1 MDRAG
6 SFPLARIMERLAAA
20 GALAP
25 GASAPGEVGLCG
37 VSHDSRKVGEG
48 DLFVAWRGAEHDG
61 HDFVGEAARRG
72 AVAAL
77 VETPLPEV
85 PVPQVAVLDGR
96 LAGALAADEFFGN
109 PCRDLFVYAVTGTNG
124 KTTTTLLARHL
135 LRAGG
140 ASAAIGTLGLVDAGG
155 EVRPRTVGLTTP
167 GPVQLSAWI
176 RSLADAGVRHV
187 GLEAS
192 SHALDQRRLD
202 GVQLD
207 AVAYTNLSRDHLDY
221 HPDMDGYRAA
231 KARAV
236 GLVVPEGT
244 VVVNADEPAWVRLE
258 SGSRNRLSYGVDSAA
273 ALTATSLELGPAGTR
288 FELSYEGSALPV
300 SMPLLG
306 RFNVE
311 NALAAAGIALAAG
324 RRVDEVV
331 DGTRKRARGPGTHGT
346 RRQPPVP
353 GGHRLRAYP
362 RRAGL
367 PPRHPA
373 APHRRPAHRPLRGGR
388 GSRRRQASP
397 DGQGGGGAG
406 RSGHRH
412 LGQPAHRG
420 PGGDHRP
427 GDRGGW
433 PGRSTSGIPTAAR
446 PSGERSTWPRPG
458 IWWSSRGRGTRP
470 ARSSAARS
478 CPFDER
484 RIVLAHLAGGEEG
497 A

>member
-1 MDRAG
+1 MDRAR
-6 SFPLARIMERLAAA
+6 SLSLARVVERLAAA

-25 GASAPGEVGLCG
+25 GADVPGEAGVRG
-37 VSHDSRKVGEG
+37 VSHDSRQVEEG

-61 HDFVGEAARRG
+61 HDFVAEAVGRG
-72 AVAAL
+72 AVAVL
-77 VETPLPEV
+77 VETPLSGL
-85 PVPQVAVLDGR
+85 PVPQVVVLDGR

-109 PCRDLFVYAVTGTNG
+109 PCRDVFVYAVTGTNG

-140 ASAAIGTLGLVDAGG
+140 PSAAIGTLGLVDADG
-155 EVRPRTVGLTTP
+155 EVRPHTAGLTTP
-167 GPVQLSAWI
+167 GPAQLSAWM
-176 RSLADAGVRHV
+176 RSLADSGVRHV

-221 HPDMDGYRAA
+221 HHDMDGYRAA

-236 GLVVPEGT
+236 GLVIPEGT
-244 VVVNADEPAWVRLE
+244 VVVNADEPAWVRLD
-258 SGSRNRLSYGVDSAA
+258 SGSRRRLSYGVDSDA

-288 FELSYEGSALPV
+288 FELSYEGSAVPV

-331 DGTRKRARGPGTHGT
+331 DGLGSAPA
-346 RRQPPVP
+346 VP
-353 GGHRLRAYP
+353 GRMELVASRPCPVVIDYAHTPDALVCLLDTLRHLTDGRLIVLFGAGGDRDAAKRPLMGRAVAERADVAIVTSDNP
-362 RRAGL
+362 RTEDPEAIIDEVVAGMAGAEHERVSDRRAAIGRAL
-367 PPRHPA
+367 DLA
-373 APHRRPAHRPLRGGR
+373 APGDLVVLAGKGHETRQVI
-388 GSRRRQASP
+388 GSET
-397 DGQGGGGAG
+397 
-406 RSGHRH
+406 
-412 LGQPAHRG
+412 L
-420 PGGDHRP
+420 
-427 GDRGGW
+427 
-433 PGRSTSGIPTAAR
+433 
-446 PSGERSTWPRPG
+446 
-458 IWWSSRGRGTRP
+458 
-470 ARSSAARS
+470 
-478 CPFDER
+478 PFDER
-484 RIVLAHLAGGEEG
+484 KIVLAHLAGEEEG

>member
-1 MDRAG
+1 MDRAR
-6 SFPLARIMERLAAA
+6 SVALARVVERLTAA

-25 GASAPGEVGLCG
+25 GADVPGEVGLRG
-37 VSHDSRKVGEG
+37 VSHDSRRIDEG

-61 HDFVGEAARRG
+61 HDFVGEAVKRG

-77 VETPLPEV
+77 VETPLPDV
-85 PVPQVAVLDGR
+85 AVPQVVVLDGR

-109 PCRDLFVYAVTGTNG
+109 PSRDIFVYAVTGTNG

-135 LRAGG
+135 LEVGG
-140 ASAAIGTLGLVDAGG
+140 PSAAIGTLGLVDADG
-155 EVRPRTVGLTTP
+155 EVRPRTEGLTTP

-176 RSLADAGVRHV
+176 RSLADAGVRHL

-202 GVQLD
+202 GIRLD

-236 GLVVPEGT
+236 ELVVPEGT
-244 VVVNADEPAWVRLE
+244 VVVNADEPAWVRLD
-258 SGSRNRLSYGVDSAA
+258 SGSRHRLSYGVDADA

-288 FELSYEGSALPV
+288 FELSFEGSALPV

-331 DGTRKRARGPGTHGT
+331 DGLGRAPA
-346 RRQPPVP
+346 VP
-353 GGHRLRAYP
+353 GRMELVTSRPCPVVIDYAHTPDALACLLDTLRRLT
-362 RRAGL
+362 AGRL
-367 PPRHPA
+367 IVLFGAGGDRDA
-373 APHRRPAHRPLRGGR
+373 AKRPLMGR
-388 GSRRRQASP
+388 AVAARADVAIVTSDNPRTEDP
-397 DGQGGGGAG
+397 DAIIDQVAAGMGGAG
-406 RSGHRH
+406 YERVTDRRTAIGRA
-412 LGQPAHRG
+412 LETAA
-420 PGGDHRP
+420 P
-427 GDRGGW
+427 GDLVVLAGKGHETSQVI
-433 PGRSTSGIPTAAR
+433 GR
-446 PSGERSTWPRPG
+446 ERL
-458 IWWSSRGRGTRP
+458 
-470 ARSSAARS
+470 
-478 CPFDER
+478 PFDER
-484 RIVLAHLAGGEEG
+484 EIVLAHPAAGGR
-497 A
+497 AA